1 MKTVVLSSLERTL
14 PNFCNETAKIQGVE
28 GFRNEAIS
36 FQIAYK
42 GTLNRALIVRVKSDV
57 DITMYDELFVPVYH
71 PQTLA
76 GVRVSEAGMFPDIL
90 KKRQLNPKTYTM
102 TSPWHHLNV
111 PIGDNQF
118 HAFSDCW
125 RTLWFT
131 VNENQKTVKAG
142 EYTVTIEFFDAYKDE
157 EKVHEQIVKVKI
169 LDEKLPEQKLMYT
182 NWLHCD
188 CICDYHRVEMFSD
201 EFFKILENY
210 VRVAATHGM
219 NMVMLPA
226 FTPPLDT
233 PVGRERMTAQLV
245 KITREN
251 GKYTFDFSLMKRY
264 IDVCKRAGAKYFEHS
279 HLFSQWGA
287 TAAPKVV
294 ATVNGKEKRI
304 FGWDTKAS
312 GKAYSAFL
320 KQYLTELKEFL
331 KQEKLS
337 KKVLFHVSDEPAD
350 FMLPTYLKALNVV
363 KDELE
368 GYMTGDALSH
378 YEVYEKSSVK
388 YPIVATHMIDSF
400 KGCKD
405 LWAYYTGEQTAEGM
419 SNRLLGTPPEWNR
432 MIGVQMYS
440 YRVKGFLHWA
450 YNFYYGILSHGIVDP
465 KVDVCGFGPFSAG
478 AGNMVY
484 PEFDGTVMPSMR
496 QKVFFEGINDQRALD
511 LLEKKKGRDFCD
523 KLIEKYFGEM
533 SFTKAAK
540 NPTELLNFRHEVNEE
555 ILKA

>member
-1 MKTVVLSSLERTL
+1 MKTVVLSSLERTT
-14 PNFCNETAKIQGVE
+14 PEFCPETKKIECVE
-28 GFRNEAIS
+28 GFRNEAVS
-36 FQIAYK
+36 FQISYK
-42 GTLNRALIVRVKSDV
+42 GQRDRALIVRVKSNVDV
-57 DITMYDELFVPVYH
+57 KMYDELFVPVYH
-71 PQTLA
+71 TRTLGNA
-76 GVRVSEAGMFPDIL
+76 RIPKPGIFPDIL
-90 KKRQLNPKTYTM
+90 SPRQLNPETCIM
-102 TSPWHHLNV
+102 TSPWHHVNV

-118 HAFSDCW
+118 YVYSDCW
-125 RTLWFT
+125 KSLWFT
-131 VNENQKTVKAG
+131 VNESQKTLDAG
-142 EYTVTIEFFDAYKDE
+142 EYTVTVEFLDAHKDE
-157 EKVHEQIVKVKI
+157 EKVHEETVKVKI
-169 LDEKLPEQKLMYT
+169 LDEKLPAQKLMYT

-188 CICDYHRVEMFSD
+188 CISDFHNVEIFSD
-201 EFFKILENY
+201 GFFKILENY

-233 PVGRERMTAQLV
+233 PVGKERMTAQLV
-245 KITREN
+245 KVTYTR
-251 GKYTFDFSLMKRY
+251 GKYKFDFSLMKRY

-287 TAAPKVV
+287 TAAPKIV
-294 ATVNGKEKRI
+294 ATVKGKEKRI
-304 FGWDTKAS
+304 FGWDTVAS
-312 GKAYSAFL
+312 GEEYAAFL
-320 KQYLTELKEFL
+320 KAYLREAKKFL
-331 KQEKLS
+331 AEEKLS

-350 FMLPTYLKALNVV
+350 FMLPTYLKALDVI

-388 YPIVATHMIDSF
+388 YPIVATHMIDTF
-400 KGCKD
+400 KGVKD

-432 MIGVQMYS
+432 IIGVQMFS
-440 YRVKGFLHWA
+440 YNVKGFLHWA
-450 YNFYYGILSHGIVDP
+450 YNFYYGVLSHGLIDP
-465 KVDVCGFGPFSAG
+465 RVDVCGFGPLSAG

-484 PEFDGTVMPSMR
+484 PTNDGSVMPSIR

-511 LLEKKKGRDFCD
+511 LLEKKKGREFCD

-540 NPTELLNFRHEVNEE
+540 NPTELLNFRHEVNME
-555 ILKA
+555 IMK

>member
-1 MKTVVLSSLERTL
+1 MKTVVLTSLERPT
-14 PNFCNETAKIQGVE
+14 PDFCPDGLEIKGVE

-42 GTLNRALIVRVKSDV
+42 GKQNRALFLRVKSDIDV
-57 DITMYDELFVPVYH
+57 KMYDEVYVPVYH
-71 PQTLA
+71 TQTLKN
-76 GVRVSEAGMFPDIL
+76 VRTPEAGIYPDIL
-90 KKRQLNPKTYTM
+90 QPRQLNPKM
-102 TSPWHHLNV
+102 QLNTSPWHYNNV

-118 HAFSDCW
+118 YAYADCW
-125 RTLWFT
+125 KALWFT
-131 VNENQKTVKAG
+131 VNEDQKTLPAG
-142 EYTVTIEFFDAYKDE
+142 EYTITVEFYNTYSKDT
-157 EKVHEQIVKVKI
+157 KVHEETVKVKI

-245 KITREN
+245 KVTREN

-264 IDVCKRAGAKYFEHS
+264 IDVCKKAGAKYFEHS

-287 TAAPKVV
+287 VAAPKIM
-294 ATVNGKEKRI
+294 ATVDGKEKRI

-312 GKAYSAFL
+312 GKAYSTFL
-320 KQYLTELKEFL
+320 RQYITELKEFL
-331 KQEKLS
+331 AEEKLS
-337 KKVLFHVSDEPAD
+337 KKVLFHISDEPTD
-350 FMLPTYLKALNVV
+350 EMLPTYLKALNVV
-363 KDELE
+363 KDLLE

-378 YEVYEKSSVK
+378 YEVYEKSAVK
-388 YPIVATHMIDSF
+388 YPIVATHMIDPF

-405 LWAYYTGEQTAEGM
+405 LWAYYTGEQTADGM
-419 SNRLLGTPPEWNR
+419 SNRLFGTPPEWNR
-432 MIGVQMYS
+432 MLGVQMFS
-440 YRVKGFLHWA
+440 YNVKGFLHWA
-450 YNFYYGILSHGIVDP
+450 YNFYYGILSHGIADP

-484 PEFDGTVMPSMR
+484 PNFDGSVFPSMR
-496 QKVFFEGINDQRALD
+496 QKVFFEGFNDHRALK
-511 LLEKKKGRDFCD
+511 LLEKKKGRAACD
-523 KLIEKYFGEM
+523 KLIEKYFGEV
-533 SFTKAAK
+533 SFTTGAK
-540 NPTELLNFRHEVNEE
+540 SPTELLNFRHEVNEE
-555 ILKA
+555 ILK